1 MSIFLGVDFTRSGK
15 CNIFG
20 KDLQPKH
27 TLNQTALDF
36 GPSINSWPGWWDMSS
51 QESMA
56 YGLPPAHP
64 DGLLLQ
70 VTYIFLVEIARWNV
84 PCVCRHSFC
93 CWNLPFLPIRPT
105 YGWHSPFLQVRLMK
119 FPSFNPPFPRRFPK
133 IFHLP
138 LRELHEN
145 SIFFPCS
152 PDFTRT
158 AQWLCKIC
166 NCFSSDF
173 PKSHGFSNDLPGSQP
188 LLRSPTLRPR
198 GCGKLSL
205 ARGFT
210 TSWSSK
216 CRGSIC
222 RKLEV

>member
-1 MSIFLGVDFTRSGK
+1 MGYTI
-15 CNIFG
+15 
-20 KDLQPKH
+20 
-27 TLNQTALDF
+27 
-36 GPSINSWPGWWDMSS
+36 W
-51 QESMA
+51 
-56 YGLPPAHP
+56 
-64 DGLLLQ
+64 LQ

-119 FPSFNPPFPRRFPK
+119 FPSFNPPFPRRFSK

-138 LRELHEN
+138 LHELHEN

-166 NCFSSDF
+166 NCFPVIFQNPTAFPMIFQGPNPSSAA
-173 PKSHGFSNDLPGSQP
+173 PPCSLGAAESWALRAASPHRGRRSVEAPSAESWRYSISILSICQKLGFSILQHDMIIWYHMCQS
-188 LLRSPTLRPR
+188 
-198 GCGKLSL
+198 
-205 ARGFT
+205 
-210 TSWSSK
+210 
-216 CRGSIC
+216 
-222 RKLEV
+222 